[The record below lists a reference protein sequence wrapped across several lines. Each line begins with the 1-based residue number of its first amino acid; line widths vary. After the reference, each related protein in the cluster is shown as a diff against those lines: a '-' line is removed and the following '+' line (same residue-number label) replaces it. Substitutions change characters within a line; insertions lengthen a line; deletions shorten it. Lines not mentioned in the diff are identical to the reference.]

1 MRKYSTAMVAA
12 MVAALA
18 VTAPA
23 SANEGRVEVR
33 GGPIFVADETE
44 ATVGVAAG
52 YDFDLGSTMFVG
64 AEVSADK
71 VLIEDA
77 NIYVGFTGRVG
88 GHIGERGKLFA
99 AGGYTVSEGED
110 VWHLGA
116 GYEHRVAD
124 AIYVKGEYRH
134 YFSDFANADADA
146 VVVGVGYK
154 F

>member
-1 MRKYSTAMVAA
+1 MYKYSAA
-12 MVAALA
+12 IAASIIAAFA

-23 SANEGRVEVR
+23 SANEARVEVR

-52 YDFDLGSTMFVG
+52 YDFDLGSKLFVG

-71 VLIEDA
+71 VLISDA
-77 NIYVGFTGRVG
+77 DIYVGMTGRVG
-88 GHIGERGKLFA
+88 THIVERGKLFA
-99 AGGYTVSEGED
+99 AGGYTVGEGED

-116 GYEHRVAD
+116 GYEHRVANGL
-124 AIYVKGEYRH
+124 YLKGEYRH
-134 YFSDFANADADA
+134 YFSDFAEADADA
-146 VVVGVGYK
+146 IVMGVGYK